1 MKLSTKSRYAV
12 EALFYM
18 TLNAK
23 EQPLSIADIAEATS
37 LSAKYL
43 EQIFLILRRRGI
55 LRAVRGSRGGFILT
69 ALPEEITV
77 GQIVRAIETHVVP
90 VACVTDLSQCHSRT
104 RDHCVTR
111 ALWIR
116 MAKALNDYMDSIT
129 FGALRTVYEGGQ
141 HG

>member
-18 TLNAK
+18 ALNAK
-23 EQPLSIADIAEATS
+23 EQPVSIADIARATS

-43 EQIFLILRRRGI
+43 EQIFLILRRKGI
-55 LRAVRGSRGGFILT
+55 LRAVRGSRGGFILA

-90 VACVTDLSQCHSRT
+90 VVCVTDLSQCRSRI
-104 RDHCVTR
+104 RDRCVTR

-116 MAKALNDYMDSIT
+116 MAKALNDHMDSIT
-129 FGALRTVYEGGQ
+129 LATLRAAYEGGQ
-141 HG
+141 NG